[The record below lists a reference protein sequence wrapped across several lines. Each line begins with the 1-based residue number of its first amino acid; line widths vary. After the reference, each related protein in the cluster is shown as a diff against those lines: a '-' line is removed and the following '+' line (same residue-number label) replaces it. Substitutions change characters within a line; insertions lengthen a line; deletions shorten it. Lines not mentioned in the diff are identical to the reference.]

1 MYENIALGLR
11 HKGLSKQDIKARVN
25 ELLDL
30 FGLKGKEQL
39 YPNQLSGEQK
49 QKVVLARALAPWPE
63 VVLLD
68 ESLSSI
74 DPGVKGQLRIEL
86 RDTLKSWELLL

>member
-39 YPNQLSGEQK
+39 CPNQLSGEQK
-49 QKVVLARALAPWPE
+49 EGSV
-63 VVLLD
+63 
-68 ESLSSI
+68 S
-74 DPGVKGQLRIEL
+74 
-86 RDTLKSWELLL
+86 